1 MIVTGFLGAGKT
13 TFINQLLKQNQGVKI
28 GLIENEFL
36 KKKQATYRGW
46 LACIPYTSY
55 FEISYFSSCAWCKEP
70 EIKKKWQDQFSGVEK
85 KALLW

>member
-36 KKKQATYRGW
+36 KKKQAHISRM
-46 LACIPYTSY
+46 ACLHTLH
-55 FEISYFSSCAWCKEP
+55 F
-70 EIKKKWQDQFSGVEK
+70 
-85 KALLW
+85 LL